1 MPSRREFLYIAAAL
15 TAGRASAETPEVEEA
30 TLTDLQAGLS
40 SGRFTS
46 VALVEQYFAR
56 IADVDK
62 KINSVIEKNPDAH
75 AIAEALDRER
85 KQKGPRSP
93 LHGLPILI
101 KDNIDTF
108 DKMMT
113 TAGSLALAGTPA
125 PKDAGLVTRLRDAGA
140 ILLGKTN
147 LSEWAN
153 YRSSHST
160 SGWSG
165 RGGQTRNP
173 YCLDRN
179 PSGSSSGSGAACA
192 ASLCA
197 AAVGTETDGSV
208 VSPSSMCGLV
218 GIKPTIGMIPGAGI
232 IPISHRQDTAGPM
245 TRTVTDAALMLGAL
259 AGASYGRALDP
270 NGLKGAR
277 LGVARQLFG
286 FNDHVDKMMTD
297 VLDTL
302 AKLGAE
308 LVEGVNI
315 ATFSKLSDMENE
327 AMSWEFKADLNAY
340 LAARGGTMLTLADLI
355 SFNEKNRN
363 REMTYFDQDLF
374 IKAEAR
380 GPLSSKAY
388 RDLESKLSRASK
400 GDGIDKAMIEHKLD
414 AMVCPTD
421 SPAWPIDYV
430 LGDHQ
435 VATSSTPAAIAGYP
449 HVTVP
454 AFQVYGLPVGLSF
467 FGSPRTEVK
476 LIRYAYAFEQAA
488 NARKPPQYLASV
500 KF

>member
-1 MPSRREFLYIAAAL
+1 M
-15 TAGRASAETPEVEEA
+15 
-30 TLTDLQAGLS
+30 
-40 SGRFTS
+40 
-46 VALVEQYFAR
+46 
-56 IADVDK
+56 
-62 KINSVIEKNPDAH
+62 IEKNPDAH
-75 AIAEALDRER
+75 AIAEVLDRER
-85 KQKGPRSP
+85 KQKGPRGP

-101 KDNIDTF
+101 KDNIETA

-125 PKDAGLVTRLRDAGA
+125 PKDAALVTRLRDAGA

-259 AGASYGRALDP
+259 AGASYGQALNP

-286 FNDHVDKMMTD
+286 FNDYVDRMMTD
-297 VLDTL
+297 VLDSSRNWARSWWIRSISRRFRSSATWK
-302 AKLGAE
+302 AKPCPG
-308 LVEGVNI
+308 
-315 ATFSKLSDMENE
+315 
-327 AMSWEFKADLNAY
+327 
-340 LAARGGTMLTLADLI
+340 
-355 SFNEKNRN
+355 
-363 REMTYFDQDLF
+363 
-374 IKAEAR
+374 
-380 GPLSSKAY
+380 SS
-388 RDLESKLSRASK
+388 R
-400 GDGIDKAMIEHKLD
+400 
-414 AMVCPTD
+414 
-421 SPAWPIDYV
+421 PI
-430 LGDHQ
+430 
-435 VATSSTPAAIAGYP
+435 
-449 HVTVP
+449 
-454 AFQVYGLPVGLSF
+454 
-467 FGSPRTEVK
+467 
-476 LIRYAYAFEQAA
+476 
-488 NARKPPQYLASV
+488 
-500 KF
+500 